1 MPQFAGGGRGI
12 GQTTVEVVL
21 GLLFVTVGG
30 LAVREGLR
38 LGNGWGFD
46 GPEAGYFP
54 FWVGILL
61 IIASGA
67 TLVEA
72 IRRRGTGRL
81 FVTWPRLL
89 LVLQVLGPAIVYGAG
104 IFLVGIYA
112 ASAGLVLWFMR
123 GIGGFPLRQAVPVA
137 AALVTVTFLV
147 FEIWFLVPLPKG
159 PVDHALGF

>member
-21 GLLFVTVGG
+21 ALLFVTVGG
-30 LAVREGLR
+30 LAVSEGLR

-61 IIASGA
+61 IFASGA
-67 TLVEA
+67 TLVQA
-72 IRRRGTGRL
+72 IRRHASGRL

-89 LVLQVLGPAIVYGAG
+89 LVSRVLGPAIVYSVG
-104 IFLVGIYA
+104 IFVVGIYA

-159 PVDHALGF
+159 PVEHALGF

>member
-12 GQTTVEVVL
+12 GRTTVEVVL
-21 GLLFVTVGG
+21 ALLFMAVGG

-38 LGNGWGFD
+38 LGKGWGFD

-61 IIASGA
+61 ILASLA
-67 TLVEA
+67 ALVEA
-72 IRRRGTGRL
+72 VRRRGEDRL
-81 FVTWPRLL
+81 FVSWPRLV
-89 LVLQVLGPAIVYGAG
+89 LVVRVLGPAIVYGAA

-137 AALVTVTFLV
+137 ATLVVVTFLV

-159 PVDHALGF
+159 PVEHALGF